1 MANWAYGKVEI
12 IGKFDNIRKF
22 FEEELHHPDMET
34 KDWVKI
40 SDNKIEVVLD
50 YQDIVYV
57 WFKHLRS
64 HVSNC
69 DMCVND
75 VHSRVIER
83 PDNDDPI
90 SVHFTW
96 CEAAWSWDDIKLAE
110 ISGMYNLEIIVHAEE
125 PNMAFRQFIRVKNGK
140 VLEFKEED
148 IPDDDESEEIYDQ
161 DS

>member
-22 FEEELHHPDMET
+22 FEEELYHPDMKTEE
-34 KDWVKI
+34 WVRI
-40 SDNKIEVVLD
+40 SDAKIEVVLD

-57 WFKHLRS
+57 WFKHLKRS

-69 DMCVND
+69 DMYVND
-75 VHSRVIER
+75 MHSRVIER
-83 PDNDDPI
+83 FDNDDPI

-96 CEAAWSWDDIKLAE
+96 CEAAWSWNDIKLAE

-125 PNMAFRQFIRVKNGK
+125 PNMAFRQFIHVKDGK
-140 VLEFKEED
+140 VLEFNEED
-148 IPDDDESEEIYDQ
+148 IPDDYESEEIYD
-161 DS
+161 D